1 MLKGFRGEFQN
12 FQQENRK
19 INQEIDETE
28 HSELSDNHQ
37 ENKVEKVEE
46 EFSQIEEFLNAKD
59 DQVDIIKL
67 EEFIDKSIEI
77 EDYELLN
84 LLLDKRERIL
94 PKLANEVLKEIY
106 ERDIKRQ
113 EILREKFENFKNLIK
128 QLESGKKFAQS
139 YIQNEDKG
147 NLLNSKG

>member
-1 MLKGFRGEFQN
+1 MKGFRGEFQN

-19 INQEIDETE
+19 VNQEMDETE

>member
-1 MLKGFRGEFQN
+1 MKEFREEFQH
-12 FQQENRK
+12 FQQENRE
-19 INQEIDETE
+19 IAQEINNINNKTE
-28 HSELSDNHQ
+28 HLELSDTHQ
-37 ENKVEKVEE
+37 KNEEE
-46 EFSQIEEFLNAKD
+46 EFSQIEDLLNAKD

-84 LLLDKRERIL
+84 LLLDKREKVL
-94 PKLANEVLKEIY
+94 PKLANQVLKEIY

-113 EILREKFENFKNLIK
+113 EILQEKFENFKNLIK